1 MSIVQQINT
10 MVEQLPSSEQVFILE
25 FVRKISNSTRVEN
38 AQDNHDEKND
48 IIADSFI
55 DEKLA
60 EAEERIKS
68 GNAKWLDHDEFWDK
82 VRAL

>member
-10 MVEQLPSSEQVFILE
+10 MVEQLPSSEQVLILE
-25 FVRKISNSTRVEN
+25 IVRKISICNRVEN
-38 AQDNHDEKND
+38 AQDNHDEIYD
-48 IIADSFI
+48 IISDSFI

-60 EAEERIKS
+60 EAEERINS
-68 GNAKWLDHDEFWDK
+68 GNAKWFEHDEFWDK